1 MIWGRIMNIK
11 SKLNWK
17 LGFLSPLILSPLI
30 VASCAS
36 VTSEQQ
42 QQPTQVVEQIP
53 AAVLQLENL
62 KPAAALAKI
71 DANLIFQARNQ
82 IFQNHKIDK
91 VDQIRLLDSQV
102 ISESSI
108 LVDVELAAQAY
119 YDSQGNLGY
128 QAKQFT
134 FAISGFQAETQPPIA
149 DAEQI
154 QAHLQQLANQATFDV
169 ANKTNLFASQV
180 SAQQINW
187 NEAQANS
194 EITFKAFN
202 LIFDDAAGKL
212 GFSALFAYKNINQFI
227 KIDPKSSRAISGFKI
242 KNDSQ
247 LNDQQ
252 AVGIEIL
259 RLINLNQAGNLVAK
273 NIKFTIQEI
282 QNFIAQPNS
291 FKAYLN
297 NLNAAFTYE
306 INSFFLNNFL
316 QNKAVETMR
325 ATINLTVGKN
335 QFKAPVELQFNVQ
348 VETNWDDNVKPSFL
362 DPTTVIQHEEKRL
375 KNLNSKLKL
384 HQNAFNQEEVTRLKA
399 NPNSLFQ
406 LLGGF
411 LPEQYFQYQINPLNI
426 TNDNNGLGSQ
436 TLTFKIKG
444 RLWRDPSSIKKEV
457 ESNLFSFQI
466 NVYEDSLAA
475 QPPTDLSKTWKIESK
490 NGGDQDI
497 EVDFQNK
504 FDLARILTRDGSGKV
519 DVDATKFDAF
529 LRKIATESSTTFF
542 NITGILPDDW
552 SWDEYL
558 EGFAPE
564 INNQKTG
571 LTGTLLLQYPDSQ
584 NLSESLN
591 VFFTF
596 KNMTYDE
603 NLVEDQP
610 TDKEQ
615 FDKFV
620 TDFQT
625 TIKPKAQLDANAIH
639 SGRQNVF
646 QFSQLHEN
654 NFLNFTNT
662 NWEALLKP
670 IQNKI
675 AITAVNSKFNY
686 LLNTI

>member
-1 MIWGRIMNIK
+1 MNMK
-11 SKLNWK
+11 TKLNWK

-36 VTSEQQ
+36 VTSEQQQQ

-91 VDQIRLLDSQV
+91 VDQIRLLHSQV

-187 NEAQANS
+187 NEANVNS

-212 GFSALFAYKNINQFI
+212 GFSGLFAYKNINQFI

-242 KNDSQ
+242 KNDGQ

-335 QFKAPVELQFNVQ
+335 QFKA
-348 VETNWDDNVKPSFL
+348 
-362 DPTTVIQHEEKRL
+362 RL
-375 KNLNSKLKL
+375 NCNLMCKSKL
-384 HQNAFNQEEVTRLKA
+384 VGT
-399 NPNSLFQ
+399 
-406 LLGGF
+406 
-411 LPEQYFQYQINPLNI
+411 IMLNHH
-426 TNDNNGLGSQ
+426 
-436 TLTFKIKG
+436 F
-444 RLWRDPSSIKKEV
+444 
-457 ESNLFSFQI
+457 
-466 NVYEDSLAA
+466 
-475 QPPTDLSKTWKIESK
+475 
-490 NGGDQDI
+490 
-497 EVDFQNK
+497 
-504 FDLARILTRDGSGKV
+504 
-519 DVDATKFDAF
+519 
-529 LRKIATESSTTFF
+529 
-542 NITGILPDDW
+542 
-552 SWDEYL
+552 
-558 EGFAPE
+558 
-564 INNQKTG
+564 
-571 LTGTLLLQYPDSQ
+571 
-584 NLSESLN
+584 
-591 VFFTF
+591 
-596 KNMTYDE
+596 
-603 NLVEDQP
+603 
-610 TDKEQ
+610 
-615 FDKFV
+615 
-620 TDFQT
+620 
-625 TIKPKAQLDANAIH
+625 
-639 SGRQNVF
+639 
-646 QFSQLHEN
+646 
-654 NFLNFTNT
+654 
-662 NWEALLKP
+662 
-670 IQNKI
+670 
-675 AITAVNSKFNY
+675 
-686 LLNTI
+686 